1 MTYNK
6 KQSIIVG
13 IIIFLSTIILT
24 VGAMFLYKKSYGDML
39 CIGVLCGFFS
49 LFLTF
54 SFYYELMHKVFDYDN
69 AEHLYRFLIV
79 YEISLVLSLLYPFSE
94 RSGWMFVALCV
105 SLSLFSNSTVS
116 VFASTGL
123 IGLTTLLSGQPD
135 VKTFIVHF
143 LSAMIAIT
151 LFRSIDEYFK
161 VSFSI
166 FMSVVTLFVLETA
179 GFIFLENKE
188 LSFEQFIMPIV
199 NVAINT
205 IVLFWILKYF
215 NDTIA
220 NRYRNKYLELNDQ
233 EYHALA
239 KLKEVSKEEYLRSIH
254 TAYLAER
261 ISLACGCNVDM
272 AKNLAYYHRI
282 KKSFD
287 FDHDAMVN
295 FVKENNF
302 PPEAAETVVE
312 FSDKT
317 APLIKK
323 EACIVY
329 LSDKLI
335 SSIMQIF
342 ATDNQKK
349 VDYGELI
356 DTLLDKH
363 YIKNALGDSDMTQ
376 RDLRNVR
383 EIMKRET
390 LYYDF
395 LR

>member
-6 KQSIIVG
+6 KHLVIVG
-13 IIIFLSTIILT
+13 ITLFLSTVLLT
-24 VGAMFLYKKSYGDML
+24 TGAMFLYKKSYGEML
-39 CIGVLCGFFS
+39 SIGVLCVIFA

-54 SFYYELMHKVFDYDN
+54 SFYYELLHKAFDYDN
-69 AEHLYRFLIV
+69 SEHLYRFLFV

-94 RSGWMFVALCV
+94 RSGWMFTALCV
-105 SLSLFSNSTVS
+105 SIALFSNSLVS

-123 IGLTTLLSGQPD
+123 IGITTLLSGQAD

-143 LSAMIAIT
+143 LSAMIAVA

-166 FMSVVTLFVLETA
+166 FMSMLSLFVLETA

-215 NDTIA
+215 NDNIA

-233 EYHALA
+233 EYSALA

-261 ISLACGCNVDM
+261 IAIACGCNVDM

-282 KKSFD
+282 KKCFEY
-287 FDHDAMVN
+287 DHDGMVN
-295 FVKENNF
+295 FVKENHF

-342 ATDNQKK
+342 AADNQKK

-363 YIKNALGDSDMTQ
+363 YIKNALIDSDMSQ
-376 RDLRNVR
+376 RDMKNVR

>member
-6 KQSIIVG
+6 KQLVIVG
-13 IIIFLSTIILT
+13 ITLFLSTVLLT
-24 VGAMFLYKKSYGDML
+24 TGAMFLYKKSYGEML
-39 CIGVLCGFFS
+39 SIGVLCVIFA

-54 SFYYELMHKVFDYDN
+54 SFYYELLHKAFDYDN
-69 AEHLYRFLIV
+69 SEHLYRFLIV

-94 RSGWMFVALCV
+94 RSGWMFTALCV
-105 SLSLFSNSTVS
+105 SIALFSNSLVS

-123 IGLTTLLSGQPD
+123 IGITTLLSGQAD

-143 LSAMIAIT
+143 LSAMIAVA

-166 FMSVVTLFVLETA
+166 FMSMLSLFVLETA

-233 EYHALA
+233 EYSALA

-261 ISLACGCNVDM
+261 IAIACGCNVDM

-282 KKSFD
+282 NKCFEY
-287 FDHDAMVN
+287 DHDGMVN

-312 FSDKT
+312 FADKT

-342 ATDNQKK
+342 AADNQKK

-363 YIKNALGDSDMTQ
+363 YIKNALIDSDMSQ
-376 RDLRNVR
+376 RDMKNVR

>member
-6 KQSIIVG
+6 KQLVIVG
-13 IIIFLSTIILT
+13 ITLFLSTVLLT
-24 VGAMFLYKKSYGDML
+24 TGAMFLYKKSYGEML
-39 CIGVLCGFFS
+39 SIGVLCVIFA

-54 SFYYELMHKVFDYDN
+54 SFYYELLHKAFDYDN
-69 AEHLYRFLIV
+69 SEHLYRFLIV

-94 RSGWMFVALCV
+94 RSGWMFTALCV
-105 SLSLFSNSTVS
+105 SIALFSNSLVS

-123 IGLTTLLSGQPD
+123 IGITTLLSGQAD

-143 LSAMIAIT
+143 LSAMIAVA

-166 FMSVVTLFVLETA
+166 FMSMLSLFVLETA

-233 EYHALA
+233 EYSALA

-261 ISLACGCNVDM
+261 IAIVCGCNVDM

-282 KKSFD
+282 KKCFEY
-287 FDHDAMVN
+287 DHDGMVN

-342 ATDNQKK
+342 AADNQKK

-363 YIKNALGDSDMTQ
+363 YIKNALIDSDMSQ
-376 RDLRNVR
+376 RDMKNVR

>member
-6 KQSIIVG
+6 KQLVIVG
-13 IIIFLSTIILT
+13 ITLFLSTVLLT
-24 VGAMFLYKKSYGDML
+24 AGAMFLYKKSYGDML
-39 CIGVLCGFFS
+39 SIGVLCVLFA

-54 SFYYELMHKVFDYDN
+54 SFYYELLHKTFDYDN
-69 AEHLYRFLIV
+69 SEHVYRFLTV

-94 RSGWMFVALCV
+94 RSGWMFVALSV
-105 SLSLFSNSTVS
+105 SIALFSNSIVS

-123 IGLTTLLSGQPD
+123 IALTTLLSDSSD

-143 LSAMIAIT
+143 LSAMISIA

-166 FMSVVTLFVLETA
+166 FMSMLSLFVLETA

-233 EYHALA
+233 EYSALA
-239 KLKEVSKEEYLRSIH
+239 KLKEISKEEYLRSIH

-261 ISLACGCNVDM
+261 IALACGCNVDM

-282 KKSFD
+282 KKCFE

-317 APLIKK
+317 APLVKK

-342 ATDNQKK
+342 AADNQKK

-363 YIKNALGDSDMTQ
+363 YIKNALSDSDLTQ
-376 RDLRNVR
+376 RDLGNVR
-383 EIMKRET
+383 AIMKRET